1 MRCDDVTELD
11 LKNLA
16 VQDVPAYVRLSK
28 WHRGELGRVNGSRYR
43 AYPTRLE
50 SRDWKDSIIQSAP
63 DVIVRFL
70 VIHDSH
76 RTGTGWRY
84 YVTGLRCSGGKLQ
97 EVFHRDGMSLRVDRL
112 DSTAIGISLDVAPGE
127 PTRHLSFT
135 WDRNTSQYT
144 LSPAPPPL
152 R

>member
-11 LKNLA
+11 FKSLA
-16 VQDVPAYVRLSK
+16 VRTSRRTFAFQNGIAANWDGLMGQDTEHTQP
-28 WHRGELGRVNGSRYR
+28 
-43 AYPTRLE
+43 
-50 SRDWKDSIIQSAP
+50 DWKAEIEKDSIIQSAP